1 MEGFILEIGCL
12 IKWMV
17 SEKLNG
23 SMEKAMKGNIKMIK
37 SMEKEFFIGMMEKNM
52 LGFGMMENS
61 ME

>member
-1 MEGFILEIGCL
+1 
-12 IKWMV
+12 MV